1 MFFNIK
7 LNFLSRLQ
15 LMEKR
20 FWLLFLNQTFFT
32 MLLIWWLLKYH
43 NTQKAIAEPQNP
55 PWWKRPSGCCSETAK
70 KKQTKKPQ
78 RVQFG
83 FCVLWRLK
91 LLKKKRRKKAPQCSK
106 NSLVASP
113 LFEHKTEIS
122 LVFLIILV
130 ARCYCR
136 FKDLF
141 LDGRS
146 GG

>member
-1 MFFNIK
+1 
-7 LNFLSRLQ
+7 
-15 LMEKR
+15 MEKDFDFFFQTKPFSPCSWYGD
-20 FWLLFLNQTFFT
+20 FWSTTTLRQPLQSPKTHRDGND
-32 MLLIWWLLKYH
+32 
-43 NTQKAIAEPQNP
+43 
-55 PWWKRPSGCCSETAK
+55 PSGCCSETAKK

-91 LLKKKRRKKAPQCSK
+91 LLKKKKKEEKKAPQCSK
-106 NSLVASP
+106 NSLAASP